1 MANDNNKIQA
11 TTDDSQIVLYQ
22 PDESIKLEVKLEHD
36 TVWLNRQ
43 QMAQLFGRDIKTI
56 GKHINNALHE
66 ELASDS
72 TGANFATIENS
83 KNPTVAK
90 FAIVQKE
97 GGRLVTRQVEF
108 YSLDV
113 VLSVGY
119 RVKSNRGIQF
129 RRWANVVLR
138 DYLLQ
143 GYSVNRHLIALQENM
158 DKRMTHIEDVQ
169 AKQQQQLDFF
179 IRTSTPP
186 AEMVFFEGDFYT
198 ARVALENLVRSA
210 NHRVIIIDGYV
221 SSLTL
226 SVLDVRK
233 SNVTATIYTVGV
245 GQGMQRLMEEHDRL
259 FPNNHIDIRKWRN
272 ESHDRWLI
280 IDDSLYHCGHS
291 LNANGGHK
299 ISAITLMGTSPEV
312 ILSKVE

>member
-1 MANDNNKIQA
+1 MKDDFRTKLPLAKEGRGDSKKCMIMANDNNIQPVA
-11 TTDDSQIVLYQ
+11 DDSQIVLYQ
-22 PDESIKLEVKLEHD
+22 PDESIRLEVKLEHD

-66 ELASDS
+66 ELALDP

-97 GGRLVTRQVEF
+97 GGRLVT
-108 YSLDV
+108 
-113 VLSVGY
+113 
-119 RVKSNRGIQF
+119 
-129 RRWANVVLR
+129 
-138 DYLLQ
+138 
-143 GYSVNRHLIALQENM
+143 
-158 DKRMTHIEDVQ
+158 
-169 AKQQQQLDFF
+169 
-179 IRTSTPP
+179 
-186 AEMVFFEGDFYT
+186 
-198 ARVALENLVRSA
+198 
-210 NHRVIIIDGYV
+210 IIDGYV

-233 SNVTATIYTVGV
+233 PNVTATIYTVGV

-259 FPNNHIDIRKWRN
+259 FPDSHIDIRKWRN